1 MSERPNFKNI
11 LFLGDSISDGFYD
24 SEGAGWVGRLEQ
36 LLHKDAPLMWGMQNF
51 SVSGDRVV
59 DALYRLNGYLTTKDT
74 DYLFVA
80 VGVNDI
86 FRYGSEDAP
95 ISMALELRHDYWNRL
110 FKLAKPFV
118 EKVFVFSLLP
128 VNESLNGKF
137 TDGFGTKLISLNKD
151 IVEYNSKIK
160 EWAEESRA
168 VFIDLYSRFYNHGH
182 ENLLFDDSHP
192 NSEGH
197 ELLAQWAYEELKG
210 KI

>member
-1 MSERPNFKNI
+1 MAERPDFKNI
-11 LFLGDSISDGFYD
+11 LVLGDSISDGFYD
-24 SEGAGWVGRLEQ
+24 SEGAGWVGRLEK
-36 LLHKDAPLMWGMQNF
+36 LLHMDAPLMWGMQNF
-51 SVSGDRVV
+51 SVSGDRIV

-74 DYLFVA
+74 DYLFVT

-86 FRYGSEDAP
+86 FRYGSENAP
-95 ISMALELRHDYWNRL
+95 VSMALELRHDYWDRL
-110 FKLAKPFV
+110 FKVAKPFV
-118 EKVFVFSLLP
+118 EKIFVFSLLP
-128 VNESLNGKF
+128 VNESLNGTFK
-137 TDGFGTKLISLNKD
+137 DDFGTSLFNLNGD
-151 IVEYNSKIK
+151 IETYNAEIK
-160 EWAEESRA
+160 SWAEDHGA

>member
-11 LFLGDSISDGFYD
+11 LVLGDSISDGFYD
-24 SEGAGWVGRLEQ
+24 SEGAGWVGRLEE
-36 LLHKDAPLMWGMQNF
+36 LLHNDAPLMWGMQNF
-51 SVSGDRVV
+51 SVSGDRIIDV
-59 DALYRLNGYLTTKDT
+59 LYRLNGFLTTKDT

-95 ISMALELRHDYWNRL
+95 VSMALELRHDYWARL

-118 EKVFVFSLLP
+118 KKVFVFSLLP

-137 TDGFGTKLISLNKD
+137 TDDFGTKLINLNKD
-151 IVEYNSKIK
+151 IVEYNSEIK
-160 EWAEESRA
+160 NWAEEHDA
-168 VFIDLYSRFYNHGH
+168 VFIDLYSFFFEQGH

-192 NSEGH
+192 NSTGH
-197 ELLAQWAYEELKG
+197 ELLAHWVYKELRG